1 MRLRR
6 TILCTAIILLSV
18 GALAQKAINPYDFLL
33 PKAQSVIVNEG
44 ESFCVDKNTV
54 IYSTNE
60 FLGNYLKEKISNV
73 TDFDIK
79 VEVAKKYPK
88 KAENFIFIGSDKK
101 DLKAA
106 NLKDKPE
113 GYVLNVSTNRILISG
128 VDYGGM
134 FNGIQTLLQLMPA
147 EVYNVEN
154 KNFAK
159 TIEVKSGK
167 VTDWPKYEYRGFELD
182 VARTFR
188 PVNDVIRL
196 LDWMSYNKLN
206 KFHWHLTDDEGWRI
220 YLDCYPDLA
229 TRGGFRGPGEVIPS
243 VWSSGANRYGGYYT
257 KEEMKAVIKY
267 AAERNIE
274 VIPEIETPGHSEAF
288 AMCHPEAL
296 CASVESDTLKYTST
310 FSKHIWC
317 VSKESNYEIL
327 DKIIGEMA
335 EIFPSKVIN
344 IGGDEVNHTNWKLC
358 PDCQALKK
366 EKGYKSEHDLHN
378 YFVRRLDKIASKY
391 GKTIAGWEELM
402 LAGELHPE
410 TLVYVW
416 HSTKPAQTAVTGH
429 HYCVLQV
436 GEYAYFDM
444 QQSPIERGHNWAGI
458 VPIEKTYS
466 LVPESFATPKDNG
479 RTAEE
484 NAADVKKYVRGLQAG
499 LWEELGIR
507 PDNFVEYQA
516 FPRLCAL
523 AEVAWG
529 TSGGTL
535 NTPADFKDFERR
547 LTQAHYERMS
557 NMQIRYRV
565 PYPKVT
571 ATVLDE
577 SSNQYHLVA
586 EAPYP
591 GAVVKYAYVD
601 PTANYDGLKGAA
613 DTIKYYMTYDGR
625 MTVNDIS
632 RYRFATFASD
642 TLHSISVAASNMPLY
657 KQLKPKFTVVSSLPY
672 NGKSKAEDLT
682 DYDPKT
688 LVYFKGRGAA
698 GDYIKIDFSEPVQC
712 SVIDMKFGRQVID
725 FNGIQNGYVEFSYD
739 GENFIKAEDINCDR
753 AVVRPDST
761 KGVKSV
767 RVVITGETDS
777 NRIGLCDLLI
787 Y

>member
-6 TILCTAIILLSV
+6 IFLCAAITLFSV
-18 GALAQKAINPYDFLL
+18 GAFAQESVNPYDFLL
-33 PKAQSVIVNEG
+33 PKAQSVIAADGAPFEVNE
-44 ESFCVDKNTV
+44 KTV
-54 IYSTNE
+54 IYSKDE

-73 TDFDIK
+73 TGYDLG
-79 VEVAKKYPK
+79 VEVVNKVPK
-88 KAENFIFIGSDKK
+88 KAGNFIFIGSDKK
-101 DLKAA
+101 DISAAGLK
-106 NLKDKPE
+106 KKPE
-113 GYVLNVSTNRILISG
+113 AYILNVSENCILISG

-134 FNGIQTLLQLMPA
+134 FNGIQTLLQLIPA
-147 EVYNVEN
+147 KVYNADN
-154 KNFAK
+154 KKFVK
-159 TIEVKSGK
+159 SIEVRGGSII
-167 VTDWPKYEYRGFELD
+167 DWPKYEYRGFELD

-188 PVNDVIRL
+188 PVNDIL
-196 LDWMSYNKLN
+196 NLIDWMSYNKLN

-220 YLDCYPDLA
+220 YLDCFPDLA

-243 VWSSGANRYGGYYT
+243 VWASGAKRYGGYYT
-257 KEEMKAVIKY
+257 KDEIRHIIKY

-274 VIPEIETPGHSEAF
+274 VIPEIETPGHSEAV
-288 AMCHPEAL
+288 AMCRPEIL
-296 CASVESDTLKYTST
+296 CTPETSDTLKYTST

-317 VSKESNYEIL
+317 VSKESNYEFL
-327 DKIIGEMA
+327 EKIIAEMA
-335 EIFPSKVIN
+335 ELFPSKTIN

-366 EKGYKSEHDLHN
+366 EKGYTSEHELHN
-378 YFVRRLDKIASKY
+378 YFVRRLDKIARKY

-402 LAGELHPE
+402 IAGELHPE

-416 HSTKPAQTAVTGH
+416 HSTKPAQTAVSGH

-444 QQSPIERGHNWAGI
+444 QQSPIERGHNWAGV

-466 LVPESFATPKDNG
+466 LVPESFATPSDNG
-479 RTAEE
+479 RNAEE
-484 NAADVKKYVRGLQAG
+484 NAADVRKYVKGLQAG

-529 TSGGTL
+529 TSGGTVD
-535 NTPADFKDFERR
+535 TPADFKDFERR
-547 LTQAHYERMS
+547 LTRAHYERMS
-557 NMQIRYRV
+557 NMHIRYRV

-571 ATVLDE
+571 ASILDE
-577 SSNQYHLVA
+577 SSSQYHLVA

-601 PTANYDGLKGAA
+601 PTASYNGLKGSV
-613 DTIKYYMTYDGR
+613 DTVKYYMTYDGR

-642 TLHSISVAASNMPLY
+642 TLHSISVAAQNMPIY
-657 KQLKPKFTVVSSLPY
+657 KQLKPEFTVESSLAY
-672 NGKSKAEDLT
+672 NGKSKPEDLT

-688 LVYFKGRGAA
+688 LVYFKGRGAK
-698 GDYIKIDFSEPVQC
+698 GDYIKIDFKEPVVC
-712 SVIDMKFGRQVID
+712 SVIDMNFGRQVID
-725 FNGIQNGYVEFSYD
+725 FNGIQDGYVEFSYD
-739 GENFIKAEDINCDR
+739 GSNYIKAEDIDCNR
-753 AVVRPDST
+753 AVIRPEAE
-761 KGVKSV
+761 KGVKSI